1 MLELD
6 LFIDL
11 KVKLHPEFKEAWVA
25 DLRSGEYAQTTGY
38 LCLTKQDRE
47 RPAGYC
53 CLGVA
58 CERLA
63 NDGLIDRKVNDVLGI
78 TSFDGVENVPTRNTY
93 PMMFARPEGMALSTF
108 NGQVCS
114 IFSALAD
121 SNDSGSTF
129 GQIAEWIEEHL

>member
-1 MLELD
+1 MLELNVIVD
-6 LFIDL
+6 IE
-11 KVKLHPEFKEAWVA
+11 VKLHPEFKKAWVA

-38 LCLTKQDRE
+38 LHLTKQDRG

-63 NDGLIDRKVNDVLGI
+63 NAGLIDRKVSESRGI
-78 TSFDGVENVPTRNTY
+78 TSFDGVENIPTPNTY
-93 PMMFARPEGMALSTF
+93 PMMFTHPEGMALSTF
-108 NGQVCS
+108 DEQITA

-129 GQIAEWIEEHL
+129 EQIAEWIEEYL

>member
-6 LFIDL
+6 LLIDP
-11 KVKLHPEFKEAWVA
+11 KVKLHPEFKKGWLA

-38 LCLTKQDRE
+38 LCLTAQDME

-63 NDGLIDRKVNDVLGI
+63 NAGLIDRKVNDVLGI
-78 TSFDGVENVPTRNTY
+78 TSFDGVENIPTFNTH
-93 PMMFARPEGMALSTF
+93 PMMFAHPEGMTLNTF
-108 NGQVCS
+108 NDQVS
-114 IFSALAD
+114 AIFSALAD

-129 GQIAEWIEEHL
+129 EQIAEWIEEHL